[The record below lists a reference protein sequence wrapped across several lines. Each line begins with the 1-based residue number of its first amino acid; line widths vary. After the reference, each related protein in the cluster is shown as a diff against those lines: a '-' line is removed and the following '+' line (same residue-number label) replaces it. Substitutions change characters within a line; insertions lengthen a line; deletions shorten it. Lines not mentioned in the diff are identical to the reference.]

1 MNQIPIEYWNS
12 EDKKWDSHRAFK
24 TTKHWHVSYNGTGAE
39 SESESESC
47 DLMIVE
53 CDNGK
58 RYFIEDNWGGD
69 AKGHQEVFNPT
80 QFDSYP
86 TFFNTFD
93 DVNQRTAEIVA
104 SNTGADVASLLIR
117 V

>member
-24 TTKHWHVSYNGTGAE
+24 TTKHWHVSYYSTGTGA
-39 SESESESC
+39 ESESC

-104 SNTGADVASLLIR
+104 SITGADVASLLIG